1 MLLFQKSNHLN
12 YLLLYLFQNKLYTD
26 KIKDFVSNNDA
37 LLLLSL
43 VKDLFEYLGLT
54 RTTFVFDPETGAGHY
69 YQYKDKNEIF
79 QELSLSQGN
88 IC

>member
-1 MLLFQKSNHLN
+1 M
-12 YLLLYLFQNKLYTD
+12 YTD
-26 KIKDFVSNNDA
+26 KIKDFISDNNG

-54 RTTFVFDPETGAGHY
+54 YTTSVFDPETGAGLH
-69 YQYKDKNEIF
+69 YQYKEKNDIF
-79 QELSLSQGN
+79 QELSLCQGD